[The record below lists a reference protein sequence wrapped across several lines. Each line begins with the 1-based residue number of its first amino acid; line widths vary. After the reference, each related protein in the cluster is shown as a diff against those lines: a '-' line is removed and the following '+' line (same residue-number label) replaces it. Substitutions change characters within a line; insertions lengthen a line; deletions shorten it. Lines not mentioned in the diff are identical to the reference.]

1 MKKISYA
8 GILLLLILILVACS
22 GAEDSSRDE
31 QALSQDTYLTEEPV
45 TELDQETG
53 EVGEE
58 GEKEDIPD
66 FSLVDLEGLPEGQL
80 IAEEAGGEA
89 SLSGKI
95 YYSPFT
101 GEPVDDYYLRKA
113 LMVIIENSPYS
124 RPQSGLEEAS
134 IVYEFLVE
142 GGITRFLALYWDK
155 IPEKIGP
162 VRSARPYFIEI
173 AREYDALLLHAGAS
187 PEGFAI
193 LAEGQVAHLDQIY
206 NGQYYWRSS
215 DRRAPHNLY
224 TGSKRIERY
233 LDQMIGQ
240 EYSERFDFQPVS
252 FIKPTDEKAD
262 FIRIPYWGGTYIIY
276 RYNKEENLYYR
287 YYGFMETPH
296 LLDNNKQ
303 ITANNI
309 IIQYTNTRAVDAEG
323 RLEIELEGSGAALMF
338 KDGVVIEGFW
348 IKDTD
353 SFTHF
358 YNMQSEKLTFN
369 PGQTWIQ
376 VVPDTIKVE
385 YQDSSKL
392 VESEEKTGE
401 LEEEK
406 QEEITGENTE
416 DNTEE
421 NIENIEAET
430 RAEIR
435 EENTGEKIDEA
446 DSALSENETG
456 LD

>member
-1 MKKISYA
+1 
-8 GILLLLILILVACS
+8 
-22 GAEDSSRDE
+22 
-31 QALSQDTYLTEEPV
+31 
-45 TELDQETG
+45 
-53 EVGEE
+53 
-58 GEKEDIPD
+58 
-66 FSLVDLEGLPEGQL
+66 
-80 IAEEAGGEA
+80 
-89 SLSGKI
+89 
-95 YYSPFT
+95 
-101 GEPVDDYYLRKA
+101 
-113 LMVIIENSPYS
+113 MVIIENSPYS

-338 KDGVVIEGFW
+338 KDGVVIEVSGSRILILLPIF
-348 IKDTD
+348 IICRVR
-353 SFTHF
+353 S
-358 YNMQSEKLTFN
+358 
-369 PGQTWIQ
+369 
-376 VVPDTIKVE
+376 
-385 YQDSSKL
+385 
-392 VESEEKTGE
+392 
-401 LEEEK
+401 
-406 QEEITGENTE
+406 
-416 DNTEE
+416 
-421 NIENIEAET
+421 
-430 RAEIR
+430 
-435 EENTGEKIDEA
+435 
-446 DSALSENETG
+446 
-456 LD
+456 